1 MAADSS
7 TGTEAQDAEF
17 APDEGVEQEGS
28 PKASG
33 GDRSQP
39 QSEAK
44 GKGPGPW
51 AKDIEGI
58 RDAQDPVEWLDEYL
72 RSNWQPRLTQIEQE
86 AAQYGKFFDGGAED
100 AEVAAQILN
109 ALRENPEAAY
119 QELGQLLGF
128 NSEEGEYA
136 SEDGEYDYDDSEYE
150 EGVEEQADPRL
161 AWIEEQMQA
170 QVAAEE
176 DAAYNDLLQ
185 TIESQVPGFNPDLFT
200 HMVLAA
206 NGDLDAAWDSY
217 MQFHNAPPP
226 TEEAPPTLGTGP
238 GGTAPPKAEAYDS
251 IEDAIKAFSAEDR
264 ARRG

>member
-17 APDEGVEQEGS
+17 APDEGVEEGS

-33 GDRSQP
+33 SDRSQP
-39 QSEAK
+39 QNEAK

-58 RDAQDPVEWLDEYL
+58 RDAEDPVQWIDDYL

-86 AAQYGKFFDGGAED
+86 AAQYGKFFEGGAED
-100 AEVAAQILN
+100 AEVASQILN

-136 SEDGEYDYDDSEYE
+136 PTEDGEYDEYSD
-150 EGVEEQADPRL
+150 EGESQSDDPRL
-161 AWIEEQMQA
+161 SWIEEQMQA

-176 DAAYNDLLQ
+176 DAAYADLLQ
-185 TIESQVPGFNPDLFT
+185 TIEGQVPGFNSDLFT
-200 HMVLAA
+200 HMVLAT
-206 NGDLDAAWDSY
+206 NGDLDAAWDAY

-226 TEEAPPTLGTGP
+226 TEDAPPTLGTGP
-238 GGTAPPKAEAYDS
+238 GGTAPPKAESFDS